1 MIGEPRNVCLQCGE
15 TREVVKAKGYTC
27 ATLSGYETVEV
38 DEEWDQHHWRD
49 WSDSELDR
57 IGVSP
62 HRRGENRRTSWV
74 NMEFVVRESIC
85 DQQGHV
91 YPEDTDDA
99 DSLYF
104 GEPKDLCVRCYTR
117 TGGSN
122 E

>member
-15 TREVVKAKGYTC
+15 TREAVKANGYTC

-62 HRRGENRRTSWV
+62 HRREENRRTGWAD
-74 NMEFVVRESIC
+74 MEFVALLSIC
-85 DQQGHV
+85 DRQGHV
-91 YPEDTDDA
+91 YPESADDP
-99 DSLYF
+99 DSFCY
-104 GEPKDLCVRCYTR
+104 GIPKDLCIRCFTR
-117 TGGSN
+117 KGGT
-122 E
+122 EQ